1 MEAGERAASLWTQ
14 ADALIRVRR
23 YGEAAERAKDAAAL
37 TPHDPRPFC
46 EWSRALYGDGQFAEA
61 AVMADEAIR
70 LAPLDARGFRLRSMA
85 LRSVAGQSSG
95 PHRVGIGQ
103 EAVDSAR
110 EAVRLAPAEASGYV
124 GLAQSLALVGL
135 TAEADAAAQR
145 AIRLAPGSA
154 STWVAAS
161 LVALG
166 AKNWNAAIDASQ
178 RALSIDAN
186 NYAAL
191 NNLGVALRAS
201 GKGRQGT
208 EVLARAARLQPDTLT
223 ARRNL
228 SRAGINVVRV
238 VVLLALVP
246 IGIVT
251 HLGLGLYLAFA
262 IGTNV
267 LISRNPRVI
276 MRLERWTAPI
286 ALLFAKHQRGPSP
299 MPERLPEGPWS
310 AGRGRPEVRT
320 GVVVLAAS
328 VAWFLSL
335 VLLAILVAP
344 VPTGDK
350 PWVGLFLL
358 VSLALAVWPTRVAVR
373 RSKVERRPLQSS

>member
-1 MEAGERAASLWTQ
+1 MDTGDRAASLWTQ

-23 YGEAAERAKDAAAL
+23 YGEAVERAKDAAAL
-37 TPHDPRPFC
+37 APDDPRPFC
-46 EWSRALYGDGQFAEA
+46 EWSRALHGAGQFAEA

-70 LAPLDARGFRLRSMA
+70 LAPMDPRGFRLRSMA

-95 PHRVGIGQ
+95 SHRVGIGQ

-110 EAVRLAPAEASGYV
+110 EAVRLAPSEASGYV

-145 AIRLAPGSA
+145 AIGLAPGSA

-208 EVLARAARLQPDTLT
+208 EVLARAARLQPDTPT

-238 VVLLALVP
+238 VILLALIP
-246 IGIVT
+246 IGFVT

-267 LISRNPRVI
+267 LISRRPGVI
-276 MRLERWTAPI
+276 LRLERWTAPI
-286 ALLFAKHQRGPSP
+286 ALLFAKRSGDPSP
-299 MPERLPEGPWS
+299 APESLPEGPWS
-310 AGRGRPEVRT
+310 AGQGQPEVRT
-320 GVVVLAAS
+320 GVVVLAAA
-328 VAWFLSL
+328 VAWLLSL
-335 VLLAILVAP
+335 VLLVLLATPI
-344 VPTGDK
+344 PTSDK
-350 PWVGLFLL
+350 PWVGLALL
-358 VSLALAVWPTRVAVR
+358 ASLSLAVWPTTVAVR
-373 RSKVERRPLQSS
+373 RRQAERLPVSR